1 MGSAEAILKWRQC
14 RTILSAEKPRLIN
27 YFPGMFEPKKDP
39 SEQQSKNAYAVGL
52 TFPKMQ
58 LQVFRLSK
66 VRFGPEWTCDEFMTI
81 GVWVGLLVT
90 LLFASICVWGFC
102 MLGNIETMDRFDD
115 PRGKSIY
122 VPQTD

>member
-1 MGSAEAILKWRQC
+1 MKMLWGIKKTPRSAYVIYEW
-14 RTILSAEKPRLIN
+14 SPR
-27 YFPGMFEPKKDP
+27 
-39 SEQQSKNAYAVGL
+39 
-52 TFPKMQ
+52 
-58 LQVFRLSK
+58 
-66 VRFGPEWTCDEFMTI
+66 VRFGPEWTCDMFMTI

-102 MLGNIETMDRFDD
+102 MLANIQTMDRFDD